1 MRKSCPKIN
10 YIQDM
15 LRRSIKDSLWMTVI
29 KILMSLEKIKEGSG
43 QYLKEGHIIV
53 LLKMSNKIQHSF
65 NS

>member
-1 MRKSCPKIN
+1 
-10 YIQDM
+10 M

-29 KILMSLEKIKEGSG
+29 KILMSREKIKEGSG
-43 QYLKEGHIIV
+43 QYLQEGHIIV